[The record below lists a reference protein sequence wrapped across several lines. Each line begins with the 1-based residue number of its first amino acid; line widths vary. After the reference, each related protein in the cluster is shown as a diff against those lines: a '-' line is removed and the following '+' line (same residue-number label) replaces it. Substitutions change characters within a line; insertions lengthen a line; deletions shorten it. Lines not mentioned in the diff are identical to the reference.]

1 MKIGYARV
9 STIGQSLEV
18 QVEALTKEDCEKVF
32 EEKASGKS
40 ADNRE
45 QLQLALE
52 FVRAGDILVITKLD
66 RLARSM
72 MDLNIIAKKLKDKS
86 VGLKALDQ
94 PEIDTTSAL
103 GELLFNVLG
112 AVATFERA
120 LINERTAEGRLK
132 AKAKGVK
139 FGAKPKLTDK
149 QLQAAIDEFK
159 EGAKTSA
166 EVAKKHGIS
175 RASLYRLMGEQ
186 QSIYCAR

>member
-9 STIGQSLEV
+9 SSSGQSLDV
-18 QVEALTKEDCEKVF
+18 QLEALHNDGCEKVY

-45 QLQLALE
+45 QLQQALE
-52 FVRAGDILVITKLD
+52 FVRTGDVLVITKLD

-72 MDLNIIAKKLKDKS
+72 IDLSMIAKKLKDKG

-94 PEIDTTSAL
+94 PEIDTTSAI

-112 AVATFERA
+112 AVAAFERA
-120 LINERTAEGRLK
+120 LILERTEEGRLK

-139 FGAKPKLTDK
+139 FGAKPKLTDA
-149 QLQAAIDEFK
+149 QLKLAITEFK
-159 EGAKTSA
+159 EGTMTATA
-166 EVAKKHGIS
+166 VAQKHGIS
-175 RASLYRLMGEQ
+175 RATLYRLMGNL
-186 QSIYCAR
+186 

>member
-18 QVEALTKEDCEKVF
+18 QLEALHKEGCEKVF

-45 QLQLALE
+45 QLQQALE
-52 FVRAGDILVITKLD
+52 FVRAGDVLVITKLD

-72 MDLNIIAKKLKDKS
+72 ADLSSIAKQLKSKS

-94 PEIDTTSAL
+94 PEIDTTSAI

-112 AVATFERA
+112 VVATFERA
-120 LINERTAEGRLK
+120 LILERTEEGRLK

-139 FGAKPKLTDK
+139 FGAKPKLTDL
-149 QLQAAIDEFK
+149 QLQVVIKEFK
-159 EGAKTSA
+159 EGAMTATS
-166 EVAKKHGIS
+166 VAKKHGIS
-175 RASLYRLMGEQ
+175 RATLYRLMGAKQ
-186 QSIYCAR
+186 A